1 VKKRRQVVTV
11 EKEKLK
17 YWHLIKRDVLKHKRL
32 LAEENARD
40 RLEQSRRLIKWLN
53 YINLCYYIKK
63 VLYAF
68 TKKKEEHER
77 LRKQNFIVF

>member
-1 VKKRRQVVTV
+1 M
-11 EKEKLK
+11 K

-40 RLEQSRRLIKWLN
+40 KLEQSRRLTKWLN

-63 VLYAF
+63 V
-68 TKKKEEHER
+68 
-77 LRKQNFIVF
+77 